1 MCERT
6 VEKVPRVPKHI
17 PDYFKTPE
25 MCNKAVEVDPWQ
37 LKYVPKDLI
46 TRGMCNRVVDDCSW
60 ELEHVPNQHK
70 TRGMCNW
77 AVSRHDVCLL
87 QYVPDWFEG
96 VIQEKIKI
104 CLPQGI
110 LMMIALM
117 SGMKAR
123 KEGRQRKKI

>member
-1 MCERT
+1 MSPNRFKAQSMCERA
-6 VEKVPRVPKHI
+6 VEKVPRVPKHV

-46 TRGMCNRVVDDCSW
+46 IRVMCNRVVDDCSW

-87 QYVPDWFEG
+87 QYVPDWLASRTCNGLVHARRRERVLEIVVF
-96 VIQEKIKI
+96 KII
-104 CLPQGI
+104 
-110 LMMIALM
+110 
-117 SGMKAR
+117 
-123 KEGRQRKKI
+123 